1 MPRAFD
7 ITATTSSVQLGAS
20 GQGEVSFTVSNKLG
34 TGVTVRATVEPT
46 GDTRPE
52 WVSFPNGME
61 RTLSPDGTAV
71 IPVRV
76 AVPPGTSPG
85 TYGFNLVVAS
95 VSNPD
100 EHYARGP
107 SVAFTAAPAP
117 VPVKKPF
124 PWWLVALAA
133 GVLIIIGGVVAI
145 LSARGDKQA
154 PGLGQACAKEEP
166 KCGPD
171 LACGTS
177 NVCLGA
183 KGFKGCERGEQC
195 ATNRCEEGTC
205 EELVAL
211 SGACNSADDCNPP
224 LACHEGVCRGLA
236 GFQGCDKVEQC
247 ATGRCEASKCQEQV
261 TLGDTCDS
269 TDDCRSP
276 LTCHQTFCLMPVGQK
291 CTHPSQC
298 VSGECQS
305 QVCAR
310 GAVVCPRCPM
320 GTLCF
325 DGRCQAPVIR
335 RDHRILQELQVA
347 PRRTIPAP

>member
-7 ITATTSSVQLGAS
+7 ITATTSNVQLGAS

-34 TGVTVRATVEPT
+34 VGVTVRATVEPS
-46 GDTRPE
+46 GNTRAE
-52 WVSFPNGME
+52 WMSFPQGLE

-76 AVPPGTSPG
+76 AVPPGTPPG

-95 VSNPD
+95 TTNPD
-100 EHYARGP
+100 EHYDRGP
-107 SVAFTAAPAP
+107 SVAFTTSAAP
-117 VPVKKPF
+117 VVVKKPF
-124 PWWLVALAA
+124 PWWIVALAA
-133 GVLIIIGGVVAI
+133 GVLVIVGVVVAI
-145 LSARGDKQA
+145 LGDNKAA

-171 LACGTS
+171 LTCGAG

-183 KGFKGCERGEQC
+183 KGFKGCDKGEQC

-211 SGACNSADDCNPP
+211 SGACNSSDDCNPP
-224 LACHEGVCRGLA
+224 LACHEGACRGLA
-236 GFQGCDKVEQC
+236 GFQGCDKGEQC
-247 ATGRCEASKCQEQV
+247 VTGRCEAGSCQEQV
-261 TLGDTCDS
+261 TLGDTCNS
-269 TDDCRSP
+269 NDDCRSP
-276 LTCHQTFCLMPVGQK
+276 LTCFQTFCLMPLGQK

-298 VSGECQS
+298 VTGDCQN
-305 QVCAR
+305 QVCTR
-310 GAVVCPRCPM
+310 GAVLCPRCPV
-320 GTLCF
+320 GTICIN
-325 DGRCQAPVIR
+325 GRCQAPVIL
-335 RDHRILQELQVA
+335 RDHRILQELQVE